1 MRCPLRA
8 QDNAVESI
16 SGCSY
21 DRICDEG
28 MEITVGGK
36 KRLLEVDTV
45 VICAGTR
52 TRLLSPRR
60 ACRRSL
66 TRALWCMHHVAFQ
79 DRSRCV
85 NWKRG

>member
-1 MRCPLRA
+1 
-8 QDNAVESI
+8 
-16 SGCSY
+16 
-21 DRICDEG
+21 

-45 VICAGTR
+45 VICAGKR

-66 TRALWCMHHVAFQ
+66 TRALWCVTLPFRTGAAA
-79 DRSRCV
+79 
-85 NWKRG
+85 